1 MAQHNWIKKSLG
13 VALLLAGGIFF
24 GSMTEAY
31 ATEEAPAPKSIKLGV
46 DPDQYLKNRHRRVQR
61 ARRTAN
67 SRAATRQN
75 FGDNTTTRLENSS
88 IDVQKINPNLPD
100 AYAGAP
106 GFNEFSYLS
115 DAEKDQAGQIMKF
128 LEQYQGR

>member
-24 GSMTEAY
+24 GSMTEVY

-46 DPDQYLKNRHRRVQR
+46 DPDQYLKNRHRRVNR
-61 ARRTAN
+61 ARNAAN
-67 SRAATRQN
+67 AR
-75 FGDNTTTRLENSS
+75 NTYNGVKAPDDDIPPPRGSGL
-88 IDVQKINPNLPD
+88 NPNTPEE
-100 AYAGAP
+100 YAGAP

-115 DAEKDQAGQIMKF
+115 DAEKGQAEEIMKF
-128 LEQYQGR
+128 LKNFQGQ